1 MLTNQEYVLTD
12 TDLIVSK
19 TDLKGI
25 ITYVNDDLV
34 RIGGHTK
41 SELINAPHSI
51 LRHPDMPKDVFADLW
66 KTLQSGRSWTGVIK
80 NSIKHGGFYW
90 VRANIM
96 PVFDHGQI
104 IGYLSV
110 RTKATPEEILQAT
123 TLYQKIQRGKNRIKL
138 DGGEVILPGFTQFF
152 IRQFNHASI
161 KTKLNTLVI
170 TSLIFFASIGF
181 YSNYVLENIQTFSQ
195 ENMQNVEI
203 HAKGVNIS
211 RTVEVEYENQI
222 QEFKNALLRGQ
233 DPAMFVK
240 SVNAFDERGKNITD
254 NLLTLTNLMRDMPE
268 KEVLDLTDNA
278 LKNYH
283 DLMVKYHAALTLYQT
298 DNIHSIL
305 VVDNLVN
312 NVDTDFVQNIDELVN
327 FHQNQID
334 KHIREN
340 QILSSHVMTQFHN
353 HIIGFGVAAAL
364 LYLVWSILTLL
375 SILRPI
381 KRASQMLQQV
391 SEGNYIP
398 VNEFSKNE
406 LGSIMQ
412 GIKMIGIKF
421 GFEAAED
428 QRTAREMLRIKQ
440 ALDEVRMP
448 VTLANSRRELVYMNV
463 AAKMLWTEMSDE
475 LSKRI
480 PNFSIEGMFG
490 QRISTYLE
498 TPEDQNTFSE
508 QSKAPK
514 IMLINLGGKKL
525 RLTVISVYDE
535 QNNYVGRATQWKNI
549 TVESAMEN
557 QISKIV
563 EDAISGNFR
572 NRVRVDAKGG
582 FFKDIAEGL
591 NILLETCE
599 KSYDDIADV
608 FNALAQGNL
617 NKKITTQYTGDFE
630 HIKNNAN
637 NTVQKLTEI
646 VELIKNI
653 TDSLSSSSKEI
664 AASNQDLSNR
674 TTSQAGALEETAASM
689 HELNSTV
696 QANTENANYA
706 NTFVVNTSDIATKGV
721 KVITRVVDTM
731 QEIHESSRKVVDI
744 ISVIDSISFQ
754 TNILALNAAVEA
766 ARAGEQGRGFAV
778 VASEVRSLAQRAA
791 TAAGEIKLLIND
803 SVDKIEDGS
812 KLVLDAGHT
821 MEEIVTSIRTVTQM
835 IADISIASDEQST
848 GIGQANS
855 AILEMEEMTQQNAT
869 LVKQSAATAINLKD
883 QAIALANAVDYF
895 KIH

>member
-1 MLTNQEYVLTD
+1 
-12 TDLIVSK
+12 
-19 TDLKGI
+19 
-25 ITYVNDDLV
+25 
-34 RIGGHTK
+34 
-41 SELINAPHSI
+41 
-51 LRHPDMPKDVFADLW
+51 
-66 KTLQSGRSWTGVIK
+66 
-80 NSIKHGGFYW
+80 
-90 VRANIM
+90 
-96 PVFDHGQI
+96 
-104 IGYLSV
+104 
-110 RTKATPEEILQAT
+110 
-123 TLYQKIQRGKNRIKL
+123 
-138 DGGEVILPGFTQFF
+138 
-152 IRQFNHASI
+152 
-161 KTKLNTLVI
+161 
-170 TSLIFFASIGF
+170 
-181 YSNYVLENIQTFSQ
+181 
-195 ENMQNVEI
+195 
-203 HAKGVNIS
+203 
-211 RTVEVEYENQI
+211 
-222 QEFKNALLRGQ
+222 
-233 DPAMFVK
+233 
-240 SVNAFDERGKNITD
+240 
-254 NLLTLTNLMRDMPE
+254 MRDMPE
-268 KEVLDLTDNA
+268 KEILDLTDNA
-278 LKNYH
+278 LKNHH
-283 DLMVKYHAALTLYQT
+283 DLMVKYHAALNLYQT
-298 DNIHSIL
+298 DNIHSIF
-305 VVDNLVN
+305 VVDNLVK
-312 NVDTDFVQNIDELVN
+312 NVDTDFIQNIDEIVD

-340 QILSSHVMTQFHN
+340 QLLSTHVMTHFHN
-353 HIIGFGVAAAL
+353 YIISIGVVATM
-364 LYLVWSILTLL
+364 LYLIWSTFTLL

-381 KRASQMLQQV
+381 KRATEMLEQV

-428 QRTAREMLRIKQ
+428 QRSAREMLRIKQ

-448 VTLANSRRELVYMNV
+448 VTLANSHRELVYMNV

-498 TPEDQNTFSE
+498 TQEDQNTFSE
-508 QSKAPK
+508 QSKDPK
-514 IMLINLGGKKL
+514 IMYINLGGKKL

-599 KSYDDIADV
+599 KSYGDIADV

-630 HIKNNAN
+630 NIKNNAN

-664 AASNQDLSNR
+664 AASNHDLSNR
-674 TTSQAGALEETAASM
+674 TTSQAGALEQTAASM

-848 GIGQANS
+848 GIGQANN

-895 KIH
+895 KIN

>member
-1 MLTNQEYVLTD
+1 
-12 TDLIVSK
+12 
-19 TDLKGI
+19 
-25 ITYVNDDLV
+25 
-34 RIGGHTK
+34 
-41 SELINAPHSI
+41 
-51 LRHPDMPKDVFADLW
+51 
-66 KTLQSGRSWTGVIK
+66 
-80 NSIKHGGFYW
+80 
-90 VRANIM
+90 
-96 PVFDHGQI
+96 
-104 IGYLSV
+104 
-110 RTKATPEEILQAT
+110 
-123 TLYQKIQRGKNRIKL
+123 
-138 DGGEVILPGFTQFF
+138 
-152 IRQFNHASI
+152 
-161 KTKLNTLVI
+161 
-170 TSLIFFASIGF
+170 
-181 YSNYVLENIQTFSQ
+181 
-195 ENMQNVEI
+195 
-203 HAKGVNIS
+203 
-211 RTVEVEYENQI
+211 
-222 QEFKNALLRGQ
+222 
-233 DPAMFVK
+233 
-240 SVNAFDERGKNITD
+240 
-254 NLLTLTNLMRDMPE
+254 
-268 KEVLDLTDNA
+268 
-278 LKNYH
+278 
-283 DLMVKYHAALTLYQT
+283 
-298 DNIHSIL
+298 
-305 VVDNLVN
+305 
-312 NVDTDFVQNIDELVN
+312 
-327 FHQNQID
+327 
-334 KHIREN
+334 
-340 QILSSHVMTQFHN
+340 MTQFHN
-353 HIIGFGVAAAL
+353 YIISIGVVAAM
-364 LYLVWSILTLL
+364 LYLIWSTFTLL

-381 KRASQMLQQV
+381 KRATEMLEQV

-428 QRTAREMLRIKQ
+428 QRSAREMLRIKQ

-448 VTLANSRRELVYMNV
+448 VTLANSHRELVYMNV

-498 TPEDQNTFSE
+498 TQEDQNTFSE
-508 QSKAPK
+508 QSKDPK
-514 IMLINLGGKKL
+514 IMYINLGGKKL

-599 KSYDDIADV
+599 KSYGDIADV

-630 HIKNNAN
+630 NIKNNAN

-664 AASNQDLSNR
+664 AASNHDLSNR
-674 TTSQAGALEETAASM
+674 TTSQAGALEQTAASM

-848 GIGQANS
+848 GIGQANN

-895 KIH
+895 KIN

>member
-1 MLTNQEYVLTD
+1 
-12 TDLIVSK
+12 
-19 TDLKGI
+19 
-25 ITYVNDDLV
+25 
-34 RIGGHTK
+34 
-41 SELINAPHSI
+41 
-51 LRHPDMPKDVFADLW
+51 
-66 KTLQSGRSWTGVIK
+66 
-80 NSIKHGGFYW
+80 
-90 VRANIM
+90 
-96 PVFDHGQI
+96 
-104 IGYLSV
+104 
-110 RTKATPEEILQAT
+110 
-123 TLYQKIQRGKNRIKL
+123 
-138 DGGEVILPGFTQFF
+138 
-152 IRQFNHASI
+152 
-161 KTKLNTLVI
+161 
-170 TSLIFFASIGF
+170 
-181 YSNYVLENIQTFSQ
+181 
-195 ENMQNVEI
+195 
-203 HAKGVNIS
+203 
-211 RTVEVEYENQI
+211 
-222 QEFKNALLRGQ
+222 
-233 DPAMFVK
+233 
-240 SVNAFDERGKNITD
+240 
-254 NLLTLTNLMRDMPE
+254 MPE
-268 KEVLDLTDNA
+268 KEILDLTDNA
-278 LKNYH
+278 LKNHH
-283 DLMVKYHAALTLYQT
+283 DLMVKYHAALNLYQT
-298 DNIHSIL
+298 DNIHSIF
-305 VVDNLVN
+305 VVDNLVK
-312 NVDTDFVQNIDELVN
+312 NVDTDFIQNIDEIVD

-340 QILSSHVMTQFHN
+340 QLLSTHVMTQFHN
-353 HIIGFGVAAAL
+353 YIISIGVVAAM
-364 LYLVWSILTLL
+364 LYLIWSTFTLL

-381 KRASQMLQQV
+381 KRATEMLEQV

-428 QRTAREMLRIKQ
+428 QRSAREMLRIKQ

-498 TPEDQNTFSE
+498 TQEDQNTFSE
-508 QSKAPK
+508 QSKDPK
-514 IMLINLGGKKL
+514 IMYINLGGKKL

-599 KSYDDIADV
+599 KSYGDIADV

-630 HIKNNAN
+630 NIKNNAN

-664 AASNQDLSNR
+664 AASNHDLSNR

-848 GIGQANS
+848 GIGQANN

-895 KIH
+895 KIN

>member
-1 MLTNQEYVLTD
+1 ME
-12 TDLIVSK
+12 
-19 TDLKGI
+19 
-25 ITYVNDDLV
+25 
-34 RIGGHTK
+34 
-41 SELINAPHSI
+41 
-51 LRHPDMPKDVFADLW
+51 
-66 KTLQSGRSWTGVIK
+66 
-80 NSIKHGGFYW
+80 
-90 VRANIM
+90 
-96 PVFDHGQI
+96 
-104 IGYLSV
+104 
-110 RTKATPEEILQAT
+110 
-123 TLYQKIQRGKNRIKL
+123 
-138 DGGEVILPGFTQFF
+138 
-152 IRQFNHASI
+152 
-161 KTKLNTLVI
+161 
-170 TSLIFFASIGF
+170 
-181 YSNYVLENIQTFSQ
+181 
-195 ENMQNVEI
+195 NVEI

-211 RTVEVEYENQI
+211 RTIEVEYEDQI

-240 SVNAFDERGKNITD
+240 SVNAFDERGKKITD
-254 NLLTLTNLMRDMPE
+254 NLIALTNLMRDMPE
-268 KEVLDLTDNA
+268 KEILDLTDNA
-278 LKNYH
+278 LKNHH
-283 DLMVKYHAALTLYQT
+283 DLMVKYHAALNLYQT
-298 DNIHSIL
+298 DNIHSIF
-305 VVDNLVN
+305 VVDNLVK
-312 NVDTDFVQNIDELVN
+312 NVDTDFIQNIDEIVD

-340 QILSSHVMTQFHN
+340 QLLSTHVMTQFHN
-353 HIIGFGVAAAL
+353 YIISIGVVAAM
-364 LYLVWSILTLL
+364 LYLIWSTFTLL

-381 KRASQMLQQV
+381 KRATEMLKQV

-412 GIKMIGIKF
+412 GIKMMGIKF

-428 QRTAREMLRIKQ
+428 QRSAREMLRIKQ

-498 TPEDQNTFSE
+498 TQEDQNTFSE
-508 QSKAPK
+508 QSKNPK
-514 IMLINLGGKKL
+514 IMYINLGGKKL

-599 KSYDDIADV
+599 KSYGDIADV

-630 HIKNNAN
+630 NIKNNAN

-664 AASNQDLSNR
+664 AASNHDLSNR

-848 GIGQANS
+848 GIGQANN

-895 KIH
+895 KIN

>member
-25 ITYVNDDLV
+25 ITYANDDLV

-96 PVFDHGQI
+96 PVFENSQI

-110 RTKATPEEILQAT
+110 RTKASAEEISQASA
-123 TLYQKIQRGKNRIKL
+123 LYQKMQSGKSRIKL
-138 DGGEVILPGFTQFF
+138 DGGEVIHPCFTQFF
-152 IRQFNHASI
+152 VRQFNHASI
-161 KTKLNTLVI
+161 KTKLHTLVI
-170 TSLIFFASIGF
+170 TSLIFFVSIAV
-181 YSNYVLENIQTFSQ
+181 YSNVVLKNLQTFSQ
-195 ENMQNVEI
+195 ENMENVEI

-211 RTVEVEYENQI
+211 RTIEVEYEDQI
-222 QEFKNALLRGQ
+222 HEFKNALLRGQ

-240 SVNAFDERGKNITD
+240 SVNAFDERGKKITD
-254 NLLTLTNLMRDMPE
+254 NLIALTNLMRDMPE
-268 KEVLDLTDNA
+268 KEILDLTDNA
-278 LKNYH
+278 LKNHH
-283 DLMVKYHAALTLYQT
+283 DLMVKYHAALNLYQT
-298 DNIHSIL
+298 DNIHSIF
-305 VVDNLVN
+305 VVDNLVK
-312 NVDTDFVQNIDELVN
+312 NVDTDFIQNIDEIVD

-340 QILSSHVMTQFHN
+340 QLLSTHVMTQFHN
-353 HIIGFGVAAAL
+353 YIISIGVVAAM
-364 LYLVWSILTLL
+364 LYLIWSTFTLL

-381 KRASQMLQQV
+381 KRATEMLEQV

-412 GIKMIGIKF
+412 GIKMMGIKF

-428 QRTAREMLRIKQ
+428 QRSAREMLRIKQ

-498 TPEDQNTFSE
+498 TQEDQNTFSE
-508 QSKAPK
+508 QSKDPK
-514 IMLINLGGKKL
+514 IMYINLGGKKL

-630 HIKNNAN
+630 NIKNNAN

-664 AASNQDLSNR
+664 AASNHDLSNR

-835 IADISIASDEQST
+835 ISDISIASDEQST
-848 GIGQANS
+848 GIGQANN

-895 KIH
+895 KIN

>member
-1 MLTNQEYVLTD
+1 
-12 TDLIVSK
+12 
-19 TDLKGI
+19 
-25 ITYVNDDLV
+25 
-34 RIGGHTK
+34 
-41 SELINAPHSI
+41 
-51 LRHPDMPKDVFADLW
+51 
-66 KTLQSGRSWTGVIK
+66 
-80 NSIKHGGFYW
+80 
-90 VRANIM
+90 
-96 PVFDHGQI
+96 
-104 IGYLSV
+104 
-110 RTKATPEEILQAT
+110 
-123 TLYQKIQRGKNRIKL
+123 
-138 DGGEVILPGFTQFF
+138 
-152 IRQFNHASI
+152 
-161 KTKLNTLVI
+161 
-170 TSLIFFASIGF
+170 
-181 YSNYVLENIQTFSQ
+181 
-195 ENMQNVEI
+195 
-203 HAKGVNIS
+203 
-211 RTVEVEYENQI
+211 
-222 QEFKNALLRGQ
+222 
-233 DPAMFVK
+233 
-240 SVNAFDERGKNITD
+240 
-254 NLLTLTNLMRDMPE
+254 
-268 KEVLDLTDNA
+268 
-278 LKNYH
+278 
-283 DLMVKYHAALTLYQT
+283 
-298 DNIHSIL
+298 
-305 VVDNLVN
+305 
-312 NVDTDFVQNIDELVN
+312 
-327 FHQNQID
+327 
-334 KHIREN
+334 
-340 QILSSHVMTQFHN
+340 MTQFHN
-353 HIIGFGVAAAL
+353 YIISIGVVAAM
-364 LYLVWSILTLL
+364 LYLIWSTFTLL

-381 KRASQMLQQV
+381 KRATEMLEQV

-428 QRTAREMLRIKQ
+428 QRSAREMLRIKQ

-498 TPEDQNTFSE
+498 TQEDQNTFSE
-508 QSKAPK
+508 QSKDPK
-514 IMLINLGGKKL
+514 IMYINLGGKKL

-599 KSYDDIADV
+599 KSYGDIADV

-630 HIKNNAN
+630 NIKNNAN

-664 AASNQDLSNR
+664 AASNHDLSNR

-848 GIGQANS
+848 GIGQANN

-895 KIH
+895 KIN

>member
-1 MLTNQEYVLTD
+1 
-12 TDLIVSK
+12 
-19 TDLKGI
+19 
-25 ITYVNDDLV
+25 
-34 RIGGHTK
+34 
-41 SELINAPHSI
+41 
-51 LRHPDMPKDVFADLW
+51 
-66 KTLQSGRSWTGVIK
+66 
-80 NSIKHGGFYW
+80 
-90 VRANIM
+90 
-96 PVFDHGQI
+96 
-104 IGYLSV
+104 
-110 RTKATPEEILQAT
+110 
-123 TLYQKIQRGKNRIKL
+123 
-138 DGGEVILPGFTQFF
+138 
-152 IRQFNHASI
+152 
-161 KTKLNTLVI
+161 
-170 TSLIFFASIGF
+170 
-181 YSNYVLENIQTFSQ
+181 
-195 ENMQNVEI
+195 
-203 HAKGVNIS
+203 
-211 RTVEVEYENQI
+211 
-222 QEFKNALLRGQ
+222 
-233 DPAMFVK
+233 VK
-240 SVNAFDERGKNITD
+240 
-254 NLLTLTNLMRDMPE
+254 
-268 KEVLDLTDNA
+268 
-278 LKNYH
+278 
-283 DLMVKYHAALTLYQT
+283 
-298 DNIHSIL
+298 
-305 VVDNLVN
+305 
-312 NVDTDFVQNIDELVN
+312 NVDTDFIQNIDEIVD

-340 QILSSHVMTQFHN
+340 QLLSTHVMTHFHN
-353 HIIGFGVAAAL
+353 YIISIGVVATM
-364 LYLVWSILTLL
+364 LYLIWSTFTLL

-381 KRASQMLQQV
+381 KRATEMLEQV

-428 QRTAREMLRIKQ
+428 QRSAREMLRIKQ

-448 VTLANSRRELVYMNV
+448 VTLANSHRELVYMNV

-498 TPEDQNTFSE
+498 TQEDQNTFSE
-508 QSKAPK
+508 QSKDPK
-514 IMLINLGGKKL
+514 IMYINLGGKKL

-599 KSYDDIADV
+599 KSYGDIADV

-630 HIKNNAN
+630 NIKNNAN

-664 AASNQDLSNR
+664 AASNHDLSNR
-674 TTSQAGALEETAASM
+674 TTSQAGALEQTAASM

-848 GIGQANS
+848 GIGQANN

-895 KIH
+895 KIN

>member
-1 MLTNQEYVLTD
+1 
-12 TDLIVSK
+12 
-19 TDLKGI
+19 
-25 ITYVNDDLV
+25 
-34 RIGGHTK
+34 
-41 SELINAPHSI
+41 
-51 LRHPDMPKDVFADLW
+51 
-66 KTLQSGRSWTGVIK
+66 
-80 NSIKHGGFYW
+80 
-90 VRANIM
+90 
-96 PVFDHGQI
+96 
-104 IGYLSV
+104 
-110 RTKATPEEILQAT
+110 
-123 TLYQKIQRGKNRIKL
+123 
-138 DGGEVILPGFTQFF
+138 
-152 IRQFNHASI
+152 
-161 KTKLNTLVI
+161 
-170 TSLIFFASIGF
+170 
-181 YSNYVLENIQTFSQ
+181 
-195 ENMQNVEI
+195 
-203 HAKGVNIS
+203 
-211 RTVEVEYENQI
+211 
-222 QEFKNALLRGQ
+222 
-233 DPAMFVK
+233 
-240 SVNAFDERGKNITD
+240 
-254 NLLTLTNLMRDMPE
+254 MRDMPE
-268 KEVLDLTDNA
+268 KEILDLTDNA
-278 LKNYH
+278 LKNHH
-283 DLMVKYHAALTLYQT
+283 DLMVKYHAALNLYQT
-298 DNIHSIL
+298 DNIHSIF
-305 VVDNLVN
+305 VVDNLVK
-312 NVDTDFVQNIDELVN
+312 NVDTDFIQNIDEIVD

-340 QILSSHVMTQFHN
+340 QLLSTHVMTQFHN
-353 HIIGFGVAAAL
+353 YIISIGVVAAM
-364 LYLVWSILTLL
+364 LYLIWSTFTLL

-381 KRASQMLQQV
+381 KRATEMLEQV

-428 QRTAREMLRIKQ
+428 QRSAREMLRIKQ

-448 VTLANSRRELVYMNV
+448 VTLANSHRELVYMNV

-498 TPEDQNTFSE
+498 TQEDQNTFSE
-508 QSKAPK
+508 QSKDPK
-514 IMLINLGGKKL
+514 IMYINLGGKKL

-599 KSYDDIADV
+599 KSYGDIADV

-630 HIKNNAN
+630 NIKNNAN

-664 AASNQDLSNR
+664 AASNHDLSNR
-674 TTSQAGALEETAASM
+674 TTSQAGALEQTAASM

-848 GIGQANS
+848 GIGQANN

-895 KIH
+895 KIN

>member
-1 MLTNQEYVLTD
+1 M
-12 TDLIVSK
+12 
-19 TDLKGI
+19 
-25 ITYVNDDLV
+25 
-34 RIGGHTK
+34 
-41 SELINAPHSI
+41 A
-51 LRHPDMPKDVFADLW
+51 
-66 KTLQSGRSWTGVIK
+66 
-80 NSIKHGGFYW
+80 
-90 VRANIM
+90 
-96 PVFDHGQI
+96 
-104 IGYLSV
+104 
-110 RTKATPEEILQAT
+110 
-123 TLYQKIQRGKNRIKL
+123 
-138 DGGEVILPGFTQFF
+138 
-152 IRQFNHASI
+152 
-161 KTKLNTLVI
+161 
-170 TSLIFFASIGF
+170 
-181 YSNYVLENIQTFSQ
+181 
-195 ENMQNVEI
+195 
-203 HAKGVNIS
+203 
-211 RTVEVEYENQI
+211 
-222 QEFKNALLRGQ
+222 
-233 DPAMFVK
+233 
-240 SVNAFDERGKNITD
+240 
-254 NLLTLTNLMRDMPE
+254 
-268 KEVLDLTDNA
+268 
-278 LKNYH
+278 
-283 DLMVKYHAALTLYQT
+283 
-298 DNIHSIL
+298 
-305 VVDNLVN
+305 
-312 NVDTDFVQNIDELVN
+312 
-327 FHQNQID
+327 
-334 KHIREN
+334 
-340 QILSSHVMTQFHN
+340 QFHN
-353 HIIGFGVAAAL
+353 YIISIGVVAAM
-364 LYLVWSILTLL
+364 LYLIWSTFTLL

-381 KRASQMLQQV
+381 KRATEMLEQV

-428 QRTAREMLRIKQ
+428 QRSAREMLRIKQ

-448 VTLANSRRELVYMNV
+448 VTLANSHRELVYMNV

-498 TPEDQNTFSE
+498 TQEDQNTFSE
-508 QSKAPK
+508 QSKDPK
-514 IMLINLGGKKL
+514 IMYINLGGKKL

-599 KSYDDIADV
+599 KSYGDIADV

-630 HIKNNAN
+630 NIKNNAN

-664 AASNQDLSNR
+664 AASNHDLSNR
-674 TTSQAGALEETAASM
+674 TTSQAGALEQTAASM

-848 GIGQANS
+848 GIGQANN

-895 KIH
+895 KIN

>member
-25 ITYVNDDLV
+25 ITYANDDLI
-34 RIGGHTK
+34 RIGGYPK
-41 SELINAPHSI
+41 NELINSPHSI
-51 LRHPDMPKDVFADLW
+51 LRHPDMPQAVFADLW
-66 KTLQSGRSWTGVIK
+66 KTLESGRAWTGVVKNNIK
-80 NSIKHGGFYW
+80 NGGFYW
-90 VRANIM
+90 VRTNIM
-96 PVFDHGQI
+96 PIFEGGKI

-110 RTKATPEEILQAT
+110 RSKASTSEIAQANA
-123 TLYQKIQRGKNRIKL
+123 LYQEIKSGKSRIKL
-138 DGGEVILPGFTQFF
+138 DGGEVIVPSFSQFF
-152 IRQFNHASI
+152 VRLFNHASI
-161 KTKLNTLVI
+161 KTKLNTLVV
-170 TSLIFFASIGF
+170 TSLILFASIAG
-181 YSNYVLENIQTFSQ
+181 YSNYVLTNLQSFSQ

-203 HAKGVNIS
+203 HAKGVNLS
-211 RTVEVEYENQI
+211 RIIEVEYEDQI

-240 SVNAFDERGKNITD
+240 SVNEFDARSKKITD
-254 NLLTLTNLMRDMPE
+254 NLIALTNLTRDIPE
-268 KEVLDLTDNA
+268 KDVLDLTDVA
-278 LKNYH
+278 LKNHH
-283 DLMVKYHAALTLYQT
+283 DLMIKYHAALNLYQT

-305 VVDNLVN
+305 VVDNLVK
-312 NVDTDFVQNIDELVN
+312 NVDEEFVHNIDELVN
-327 FHQNQID
+327 FHQNKID
-334 KHIREN
+334 THIREN
-340 QILSSHVMTQFHN
+340 QLHSTQVITQFHHN
-353 HIIGFGVAAAL
+353 IIVFGVMAVL
-364 LYLVWSILTLL
+364 LYLVWSTLTLL

-381 KRASQMLQQV
+381 KRATQMLAQV

-428 QRTAREMLRIKQ
+428 QRTARAMLRIKQ

-448 VTLANSRRELVYMNV
+448 VTLANSQRELVYMNV

-498 TPEDQNTFSE
+498 TQEDQITFSE
-508 QSKAPK
+508 QTKAPK
-514 IMLINLGGKKL
+514 IMYINLGGKKL

-549 TVESAMEN
+549 TVESAMED

-572 NRVRVDAKGG
+572 NRVSVDAKGG
-582 FFKDIAEGL
+582 FFKDLAEGL
-591 NILLETCE
+591 NVLLETCE
-599 KSYDDIADV
+599 KSYGDIADV
-608 FNALAQGNL
+608 FTALAQGDL

-664 AASNQDLSNR
+664 ADSNHDLSNR
-674 TTSQAGALEETAASM
+674 TTSQAGALEQTAASM

-706 NTFVVNTSDIATKGV
+706 NKFVVNTSDIATKGV
-721 KVITRVVDTM
+721 KVITQVVDTM
-731 QEIHESSRKVVDI
+731 QEIHDSSRKVVDI

-821 MEEIVTSIRTVTQM
+821 MEEIVNSIRTVTQM
-835 IADISIASDEQST
+835 IGDISIASDEQST

-855 AILEMEEMTQQNAT
+855 AILEMEEMTQQNAA

-895 KIH
+895 KIG

>member
-1 MLTNQEYVLTD
+1 
-12 TDLIVSK
+12 LI
-19 TDLKGI
+19 L
-25 ITYVNDDLV
+25 
-34 RIGGHTK
+34 
-41 SELINAPHSI
+41 
-51 LRHPDMPKDVFADLW
+51 
-66 KTLQSGRSWTGVIK
+66 
-80 NSIKHGGFYW
+80 
-90 VRANIM
+90 
-96 PVFDHGQI
+96 
-104 IGYLSV
+104 
-110 RTKATPEEILQAT
+110 
-123 TLYQKIQRGKNRIKL
+123 
-138 DGGEVILPGFTQFF
+138 
-152 IRQFNHASI
+152 
-161 KTKLNTLVI
+161 
-170 TSLIFFASIGF
+170 FASIAV
-181 YSNYVLENIQTFSQ
+181 YSNFVLKNLQAFSQ
-195 ENMQNVEI
+195 ENMENVEI

-211 RTVEVEYENQI
+211 RTIEVEYEDQI

-240 SVNAFDERGKNITD
+240 SVNAFDERGKKITD
-254 NLLTLTNLMRDMPE
+254 NLIALTNLMRDMPE
-268 KEVLDLTDNA
+268 KEILDLTDNA
-278 LKNYH
+278 LKNHH
-283 DLMVKYHAALTLYQT
+283 DLMVKYHAALNLYQT
-298 DNIHSIL
+298 DNIHSIF
-305 VVDNLVN
+305 VVDNLVK
-312 NVDTDFVQNIDELVN
+312 NVDTDFIQNIDEIVD

-340 QILSSHVMTQFHN
+340 QLLSTHVMAQFHN
-353 HIIGFGVAAAL
+353 YIISIGVVAAM
-364 LYLVWSILTLL
+364 LYLIWSTFTLL

-381 KRASQMLQQV
+381 KRATEMLEQV

-428 QRTAREMLRIKQ
+428 QRSAREMLRIKQ

-448 VTLANSRRELVYMNV
+448 VTLANSHRELVYMNV

-498 TPEDQNTFSE
+498 TQEDQNTFSE
-508 QSKAPK
+508 QSKDPK
-514 IMLINLGGKKL
+514 IMYINLGGKKL

-599 KSYDDIADV
+599 KSYGDIADV

-630 HIKNNAN
+630 NIKNNAN

-664 AASNQDLSNR
+664 AASNHDLSNR
-674 TTSQAGALEETAASM
+674 TTSQAGALEQTAASM

-848 GIGQANS
+848 GIGQANN

-895 KIH
+895 KIN

>member
-25 ITYVNDDLV
+25 ITYANDDLV
-34 RIGGHTK
+34 RIDGHTK

-96 PVFDHGQI
+96 PVFENSQI

-110 RTKATPEEILQAT
+110 RTKASTEEISQAT
-123 TLYQKIQRGKNRIKL
+123 ALYQKIQSGKSRIKL
-138 DGGEVILPGFTQFF
+138 DGGEVIHPGFTQFF
-152 IRQFNHASI
+152 VRQFNHASI
-161 KTKLNTLVI
+161 KTKLHTLVF
-170 TSLIFFASIGF
+170 TSLILFATIAI
-181 YSNYVLENIQTFSQ
+181 YSNVVLKNLQTFSQ
-195 ENMQNVEI
+195 DNMENVEI

-211 RTVEVEYENQI
+211 RTIEVEYEDQI

-240 SVNAFDERGKNITD
+240 SINAFDERGKKITD
-254 NLLTLTNLMRDMPE
+254 NLIALTNLMRDMPE
-268 KEVLDLTDNA
+268 KEILDLTDNA
-278 LKNYH
+278 LKNHH
-283 DLMVKYHAALTLYQT
+283 DLMVKYHAALNLYQT
-298 DNIHSIL
+298 DNIHSIF
-305 VVDNLVN
+305 VVDNLVK
-312 NVDTDFVQNIDELVN
+312 NVDTNFIQNIDEIVD

-340 QILSSHVMTQFHN
+340 QLLSTHLMTQFHN
-353 HIIGFGVAAAL
+353 YIISIGVVAAM
-364 LYLVWSILTLL
+364 LYLIWSTFTLL

-381 KRASQMLQQV
+381 KRATEMLKQV

-412 GIKMIGIKF
+412 GIKMMGIKF

-428 QRTAREMLRIKQ
+428 QRSAREMLRIKQ

-448 VTLANSRRELVYMNV
+448 VTLANSHHELVYMNV

-498 TPEDQNTFSE
+498 TQEDQNTFSE
-508 QSKAPK
+508 QSKNPK
-514 IMLINLGGKKL
+514 IMYINLGGKKL

-599 KSYDDIADV
+599 KSYGDIADV

-630 HIKNNAN
+630 NIKNNAN

-664 AASNQDLSNR
+664 AASNHDLSNR

-848 GIGQANS
+848 GIGQANN

-895 KIH
+895 KIN

>member
-34 RIGGHTK
+34 RIGGYTR
-41 SELINAPHSI
+41 SELIHSPHNI
-51 LRHPDMPKDVFADLW
+51 LRHPDMPKAVFADLW
-66 KTLQSGRSWTGVIK
+66 KTLESGRSWTGIVKNNIK
-80 NSIKHGGFYW
+80 NGGFYW
-90 VRANIM
+90 VRANVM
-96 PVFDHGQI
+96 PIFEKGQI
-104 IGYLSV
+104 MGYLSV
-110 RTKATPEEILQAT
+110 RSKASASEIAHT
-123 TLYQKIQRGKNRIKL
+123 SRLYQQLQSGKSRIKL
-138 DGGEVILPGFTQFF
+138 DAGEIIIPSVSQFF
-152 IRQFNHASI
+152 VRQFNHTSI
-161 KTKLNTLVI
+161 KTKLNALV
-170 TSLIFFASIGF
+170 FASFFFFTSIAA
-181 YSNYVLENIQTFSQ
+181 YSNYALTSLQLLSQ
-195 ENMQNVEI
+195 ENMQQVDI
-203 HAKGVNIS
+203 HAQGVNLS
-211 RTVEVEYENQI
+211 RTIEVEYQD
-222 QEFKNALLRGQ
+222 QVHAFKNALLRGQ
-233 DPAMFVK
+233 DPAVFIK
-240 SVNAFDERGKNITD
+240 SVAIFDESGKKITES
-254 NLLTLTNLMRDMPE
+254 LMTLTNLMRNIPQ
-268 KEVLDLTDNA
+268 KEYIDLTDTA
-278 LKNYH
+278 LKNHH
-283 DLMVKYHAALTLYQT
+283 DLMVKYHAALALYQT

-305 VVDNLVN
+305 IVDNMVN
-312 NVDTDFVQNIDELVN
+312 NVDQAFVDNIHQLVN
-327 FHQNQID
+327 FHQNEID
-334 KHIREN
+334 THIREN
-340 QILSSHVMTQFHN
+340 KLLSTHVMTQFHDN
-353 HIIGFGVAAAL
+353 VIGFGVAALL
-364 LYLVWSILTLL
+364 LYLTWSTLTLL

-381 KRASQMLQQV
+381 KRATQMLAQV

-406 LGSIMQ
+406 LGNIMQ

-448 VTLANSRRELVYMNV
+448 VTLANSHRELVYMNV

-498 TPEDQNTFSE
+498 TQEDQITFSE
-508 QSKAPK
+508 QTKAPK
-514 IMLINLGGKKL
+514 IMYINLGGKQL

-572 NRVRVDAKGG
+572 NRIRVDAKGG
-582 FFKDIAEGL
+582 FFKELAEGL
-591 NILLETCE
+591 NVLLETCE
-599 KSYDDIADV
+599 KSYGDIADV
-608 FNALAQGNL
+608 FNALAQGDL

-664 AASNQDLSNR
+664 ADSNHDLSNR
-674 TTSQAGALEETAASM
+674 TTSQAGALEQTAASM

-803 SVDKIEDGS
+803 SVEKIEDGS
-812 KLVLDAGHT
+812 QLVLDAGHT

-835 IADISIASDEQST
+835 IGDISIASDEQST

-855 AILEMEEMTQQNAT
+855 AILEMEEMTQQNAA
-869 LVKQSAATAINLKD
+869 LVKQSAATAVHLKD

-895 KIH
+895 KIG

>member
-1 MLTNQEYVLTD
+1 
-12 TDLIVSK
+12 
-19 TDLKGI
+19 
-25 ITYVNDDLV
+25 
-34 RIGGHTK
+34 
-41 SELINAPHSI
+41 
-51 LRHPDMPKDVFADLW
+51 
-66 KTLQSGRSWTGVIK
+66 
-80 NSIKHGGFYW
+80 
-90 VRANIM
+90 
-96 PVFDHGQI
+96 
-104 IGYLSV
+104 
-110 RTKATPEEILQAT
+110 
-123 TLYQKIQRGKNRIKL
+123 
-138 DGGEVILPGFTQFF
+138 
-152 IRQFNHASI
+152 
-161 KTKLNTLVI
+161 
-170 TSLIFFASIGF
+170 
-181 YSNYVLENIQTFSQ
+181 
-195 ENMQNVEI
+195 
-203 HAKGVNIS
+203 
-211 RTVEVEYENQI
+211 
-222 QEFKNALLRGQ
+222 
-233 DPAMFVK
+233 
-240 SVNAFDERGKNITD
+240 
-254 NLLTLTNLMRDMPE
+254 
-268 KEVLDLTDNA
+268 
-278 LKNYH
+278 
-283 DLMVKYHAALTLYQT
+283 MVKYHAALNLYQT
-298 DNIHSIL
+298 DNIHSIF
-305 VVDNLVN
+305 VVDNLVK
-312 NVDTDFVQNIDELVN
+312 NVDTDFIQNIDEIVD

-340 QILSSHVMTQFHN
+340 QLLSTHVMTQFHN
-353 HIIGFGVAAAL
+353 YIISIGVVAAM
-364 LYLVWSILTLL
+364 LYLIWSTFTLL

-381 KRASQMLQQV
+381 KRATEMLEQV

-428 QRTAREMLRIKQ
+428 QRSAREMLRIKQ

-498 TPEDQNTFSE
+498 TQEDQNTFSE
-508 QSKAPK
+508 QSKDPK
-514 IMLINLGGKKL
+514 IMYINLGGKKL

-599 KSYDDIADV
+599 KSYGDIADV

-630 HIKNNAN
+630 NIKNNAN

-664 AASNQDLSNR
+664 AASNHDLSNR

-848 GIGQANS
+848 GIGQANN

-895 KIH
+895 KIN

>member
-25 ITYVNDDLV
+25 ITYANDDLV

-66 KTLQSGRSWTGVIK
+66 KTLQLGRSWTGVIK
-80 NSIKHGGFYW
+80 NSIKNGGFYW

-96 PVFDHGQI
+96 PVFENSQI

-110 RTKATPEEILQAT
+110 RTKASTEEISQAT
-123 TLYQKIQRGKNRIKL
+123 ALYQKIQSGKSRNKL
-138 DGGEVILPGFTQFF
+138 DGGEVIHPGFTQFF
-152 IRQFNHASI
+152 VRQFNHASI
-161 KTKLNTLVI
+161 KTKLHTLVI
-170 TSLIFFASIGF
+170 TSLILFATIAI
-181 YSNYVLENIQTFSQ
+181 YSNVVLKNLQTFSQ
-195 ENMQNVEI
+195 ENMENVEI

-211 RTVEVEYENQI
+211 RTIEVEYEDQI

-240 SVNAFDERGKNITD
+240 SVNAFDERGKKITD
-254 NLLTLTNLMRDMPE
+254 NLIALTNLMRDMPE
-268 KEVLDLTDNA
+268 KEILDLTDNA
-278 LKNYH
+278 LKNHH
-283 DLMVKYHAALTLYQT
+283 DLMVKYHAALNLYQT
-298 DNIHSIL
+298 DNIHSIF
-305 VVDNLVN
+305 VVDNLVK
-312 NVDTDFVQNIDELVN
+312 NVDTDFIQNIDEIVD

-340 QILSSHVMTQFHN
+340 QLLSTHVMTQFHN
-353 HIIGFGVAAAL
+353 YIISIGVVAAM
-364 LYLVWSILTLL
+364 LYLIWSTFTLL

-381 KRASQMLQQV
+381 KRATEMLEQV

-428 QRTAREMLRIKQ
+428 QRSAREMLRIKQ

-498 TPEDQNTFSE
+498 TQEDQNTFSE
-508 QSKAPK
+508 QSKDPK
-514 IMLINLGGKKL
+514 IMYINLGGKKL

-599 KSYDDIADV
+599 KSYGDIADV

-630 HIKNNAN
+630 NIKNNAN

-664 AASNQDLSNR
+664 AASNHDLSNR

-848 GIGQANS
+848 GIGQANN

-895 KIH
+895 KIN

>member
-1 MLTNQEYVLTD
+1 
-12 TDLIVSK
+12 
-19 TDLKGI
+19 
-25 ITYVNDDLV
+25 
-34 RIGGHTK
+34 
-41 SELINAPHSI
+41 
-51 LRHPDMPKDVFADLW
+51 
-66 KTLQSGRSWTGVIK
+66 
-80 NSIKHGGFYW
+80 
-90 VRANIM
+90 
-96 PVFDHGQI
+96 
-104 IGYLSV
+104 
-110 RTKATPEEILQAT
+110 
-123 TLYQKIQRGKNRIKL
+123 
-138 DGGEVILPGFTQFF
+138 
-152 IRQFNHASI
+152 
-161 KTKLNTLVI
+161 
-170 TSLIFFASIGF
+170 
-181 YSNYVLENIQTFSQ
+181 
-195 ENMQNVEI
+195 
-203 HAKGVNIS
+203 
-211 RTVEVEYENQI
+211 
-222 QEFKNALLRGQ
+222 
-233 DPAMFVK
+233 
-240 SVNAFDERGKNITD
+240 
-254 NLLTLTNLMRDMPE
+254 
-268 KEVLDLTDNA
+268 
-278 LKNYH
+278 
-283 DLMVKYHAALTLYQT
+283 MVKYHAALNLYQT
-298 DNIHSIL
+298 DNIHSIF
-305 VVDNLVN
+305 VVDNLVK
-312 NVDTDFVQNIDELVN
+312 NVDTDFIQNIDEIVD

-340 QILSSHVMTQFHN
+340 QLLSTHVMTQFHN
-353 HIIGFGVAAAL
+353 YIISIGVVAAM
-364 LYLVWSILTLL
+364 LYLVWSTFTLL

-381 KRASQMLQQV
+381 KRATEMLEQV

-428 QRTAREMLRIKQ
+428 QRSAREMLRIKQ

-498 TPEDQNTFSE
+498 TQEDQNTFSE
-508 QSKAPK
+508 QSKDPK
-514 IMLINLGGKKL
+514 IMYINLGGKKL

-599 KSYDDIADV
+599 KSYGDIADV

-630 HIKNNAN
+630 NIKNNAN

-664 AASNQDLSNR
+664 AASNHDLSNR

-848 GIGQANS
+848 GIGQANN

-895 KIH
+895 KIN

>member
-1 MLTNQEYVLTD
+1 
-12 TDLIVSK
+12 LI
-19 TDLKGI
+19 L
-25 ITYVNDDLV
+25 
-34 RIGGHTK
+34 
-41 SELINAPHSI
+41 
-51 LRHPDMPKDVFADLW
+51 
-66 KTLQSGRSWTGVIK
+66 
-80 NSIKHGGFYW
+80 
-90 VRANIM
+90 
-96 PVFDHGQI
+96 
-104 IGYLSV
+104 
-110 RTKATPEEILQAT
+110 
-123 TLYQKIQRGKNRIKL
+123 
-138 DGGEVILPGFTQFF
+138 
-152 IRQFNHASI
+152 
-161 KTKLNTLVI
+161 
-170 TSLIFFASIGF
+170 FASIAV
-181 YSNYVLENIQTFSQ
+181 YSNFVLKNLQAFSQ
-195 ENMQNVEI
+195 ENMENVEI
-203 HAKGVNIS
+203 HAQGVNIS
-211 RTVEVEYENQI
+211 RTIEVEYEDQI
-222 QEFKNALLRGQ
+222 HEFKNALLRGQ
-233 DPAMFVK
+233 DPAMFIK
-240 SVNAFDERGKNITD
+240 SVNAFDERGKKITD
-254 NLLTLTNLMRDMPE
+254 NLIALTNLMRDMPE
-268 KEVLDLTDNA
+268 KEILDLTDNA
-278 LKNYH
+278 LKNHH
-283 DLMVKYHAALTLYQT
+283 DLMVKYHAALNLYQT
-298 DNIHSIL
+298 DNIHSIF
-305 VVDNLVN
+305 VVDNLVK
-312 NVDTDFVQNIDELVN
+312 NVDTDFIQNIDEIVD

-340 QILSSHVMTQFHN
+340 QLLSTHVMTHFHN
-353 HIIGFGVAAAL
+353 YIISIGVVATM
-364 LYLVWSILTLL
+364 LYLIWSTFTLL

-381 KRASQMLQQV
+381 KRATEMLEQV

-428 QRTAREMLRIKQ
+428 QRSAREMLRIKQ

-448 VTLANSRRELVYMNV
+448 VTLANSHRELVYMNV

-498 TPEDQNTFSE
+498 TQEDQNTFSE
-508 QSKAPK
+508 QSKDPK
-514 IMLINLGGKKL
+514 IMYINLGGKKL

-599 KSYDDIADV
+599 KSYGDIADV

-630 HIKNNAN
+630 NIKNNAN

-664 AASNQDLSNR
+664 AASNHDLSNR
-674 TTSQAGALEETAASM
+674 TTSQAGALEQTAASM

-848 GIGQANS
+848 GIGQANN

-895 KIH
+895 KIN

>member
-1 MLTNQEYVLTD
+1 
-12 TDLIVSK
+12 
-19 TDLKGI
+19 
-25 ITYVNDDLV
+25 
-34 RIGGHTK
+34 
-41 SELINAPHSI
+41 
-51 LRHPDMPKDVFADLW
+51 
-66 KTLQSGRSWTGVIK
+66 
-80 NSIKHGGFYW
+80 
-90 VRANIM
+90 
-96 PVFDHGQI
+96 
-104 IGYLSV
+104 
-110 RTKATPEEILQAT
+110 
-123 TLYQKIQRGKNRIKL
+123 
-138 DGGEVILPGFTQFF
+138 
-152 IRQFNHASI
+152 
-161 KTKLNTLVI
+161 
-170 TSLIFFASIGF
+170 
-181 YSNYVLENIQTFSQ
+181 
-195 ENMQNVEI
+195 
-203 HAKGVNIS
+203 
-211 RTVEVEYENQI
+211 
-222 QEFKNALLRGQ
+222 
-233 DPAMFVK
+233 
-240 SVNAFDERGKNITD
+240 
-254 NLLTLTNLMRDMPE
+254 MRDMPE
-268 KEVLDLTDNA
+268 KEILDLTDNA
-278 LKNYH
+278 LKNHH
-283 DLMVKYHAALTLYQT
+283 DLMVKYHAALNLYQT
-298 DNIHSIL
+298 DNIHSIF
-305 VVDNLVN
+305 VVDNLVK
-312 NVDTDFVQNIDELVN
+312 NVDTDFIQNIDEIVD

-340 QILSSHVMTQFHN
+340 QLLSTHVMTQFHN
-353 HIIGFGVAAAL
+353 YIISIGVVAAM
-364 LYLVWSILTLL
+364 LYLIWSTFTLL

-381 KRASQMLQQV
+381 KRATEMLEQV

-428 QRTAREMLRIKQ
+428 QRSAREMLRIKQ

-498 TPEDQNTFSE
+498 TQEDQNTFSE
-508 QSKAPK
+508 QSKDPK
-514 IMLINLGGKKL
+514 IMYINLGGKKL

-599 KSYDDIADV
+599 KSYGDIADV

-630 HIKNNAN
+630 NIKNNAN

-664 AASNQDLSNR
+664 AASNHDLSNR

-848 GIGQANS
+848 GIGQANN

-895 KIH
+895 KIN

>member
-25 ITYVNDDLV
+25 ITYANDDLI
-34 RIGGHTK
+34 RIGGYPK
-41 SELINAPHSI
+41 SELINSPHSI
-51 LRHPDMPKDVFADLW
+51 LRHPDMPQAVFADLW
-66 KTLQSGRSWTGVIK
+66 KTLESGRAWTGVVKNNIK
-80 NSIKHGGFYW
+80 NGGFYW

-96 PVFDHGQI
+96 PVFENGKI

-110 RTKATPEEILQAT
+110 RSKASASEIAQASA
-123 TLYQKIQRGKNRIKL
+123 LYQEIKSGKSRIKL
-138 DGGEVILPGFTQFF
+138 DGGEVIVPSFSQFF
-152 IRQFNHASI
+152 ARLFNHASI
-161 KTKLNTLVI
+161 KTKLNTLVV
-170 TSLIFFASIGF
+170 TSLILFASIAG
-181 YSNYVLENIQTFSQ
+181 YSNYVLTNLQSFSQ

-203 HAKGVNIS
+203 HAKGVNLS
-211 RTVEVEYENQI
+211 RTIEVEYEDQI

-240 SVNAFDERGKNITD
+240 SVNAFDARGKKITD
-254 NLLTLTNLMRDMPE
+254 NLIALTNLIRDIPE
-268 KEVLDLTDNA
+268 KDVLDLTDAA
-278 LKNYH
+278 LKNHH
-283 DLMVKYHAALTLYQT
+283 DLMIKYHTALNLYQT

-305 VVDNLVN
+305 VVDNLVK
-312 NVDTDFVQNIDELVN
+312 NVDDEFVQNIDKLVN

-334 KHIREN
+334 THIREN
-340 QILSSHVMTQFHN
+340 QLRSTQVMMQFHHN
-353 HIIGFGVAAAL
+353 IIVFGVIAVL
-364 LYLVWSILTLL
+364 LYLVWSTLTLL

-381 KRASQMLQQV
+381 KHATQMLTQV

-448 VTLANSRRELVYMNV
+448 VTLANSQRELVYMNV

-490 QRISTYLE
+490 QRISNYLE
-498 TPEDQNTFSE
+498 TQEDQMMFSE
-508 QSKAPK
+508 QTKAPK
-514 IMLINLGGKKL
+514 IMYVNLGGKKL

-549 TVESAMEN
+549 TVESTMED

-582 FFKDIAEGL
+582 FFKDLAEGL
-591 NILLETCE
+591 NVLLETCE
-599 KSYDDIADV
+599 KSYGDIADV
-608 FNALAQGNL
+608 FTALAQGDL

-646 VELIKNI
+646 VELIKTI

-664 AASNQDLSNR
+664 AASNHDLSNR
-674 TTSQAGALEETAASM
+674 TTSQAGALEQTASSM

-706 NTFVVNTSDIATKGV
+706 NKFVVNTSDIATKGV

-821 MEEIVTSIRTVTQM
+821 MEEIVNSIRTVTQM
-835 IADISIASDEQST
+835 IGDISIASDEQST

-855 AILEMEEMTQQNAT
+855 AILEMEEMTQQNAA

-895 KIH
+895 KIG

>member
-1 MLTNQEYVLTD
+1 
-12 TDLIVSK
+12 LI
-19 TDLKGI
+19 L
-25 ITYVNDDLV
+25 
-34 RIGGHTK
+34 
-41 SELINAPHSI
+41 
-51 LRHPDMPKDVFADLW
+51 
-66 KTLQSGRSWTGVIK
+66 
-80 NSIKHGGFYW
+80 
-90 VRANIM
+90 
-96 PVFDHGQI
+96 
-104 IGYLSV
+104 
-110 RTKATPEEILQAT
+110 
-123 TLYQKIQRGKNRIKL
+123 
-138 DGGEVILPGFTQFF
+138 
-152 IRQFNHASI
+152 
-161 KTKLNTLVI
+161 
-170 TSLIFFASIGF
+170 FASIAV
-181 YSNYVLENIQTFSQ
+181 YSNFVLKNLQAFSQ
-195 ENMQNVEI
+195 ENMENVEI

-211 RTVEVEYENQI
+211 RTIEVEYEDQI
-222 QEFKNALLRGQ
+222 HEFKNALLRGQ
-233 DPAMFVK
+233 DPAMFIK
-240 SVNAFDERGKNITD
+240 SVNAFDERGKKITD
-254 NLLTLTNLMRDMPE
+254 NLIALTNLMRDMPE
-268 KEVLDLTDNA
+268 KEILDLTDNA
-278 LKNYH
+278 LKNHH
-283 DLMVKYHAALTLYQT
+283 DLMVKYHAALNLYQT
-298 DNIHSIL
+298 DNIHSIF
-305 VVDNLVN
+305 VVDNLVK
-312 NVDTDFVQNIDELVN
+312 NVDTDFIQNIDEIVD

-340 QILSSHVMTQFHN
+340 QLLSTHVMTHFHN
-353 HIIGFGVAAAL
+353 YIISIGVVATM
-364 LYLVWSILTLL
+364 LYLIWSTFTLL

-381 KRASQMLQQV
+381 KRATEMLEQV

-428 QRTAREMLRIKQ
+428 QRSAREMLRIKQ

-448 VTLANSRRELVYMNV
+448 VTLANSHRELVYMNV

-498 TPEDQNTFSE
+498 TQEDQNTFSE
-508 QSKAPK
+508 QSKDPK
-514 IMLINLGGKKL
+514 IMYINLGGKKL

-599 KSYDDIADV
+599 KSYGDIADV

-630 HIKNNAN
+630 NIKNNAN

-664 AASNQDLSNR
+664 AASNHDLSNR
-674 TTSQAGALEETAASM
+674 TTSQAGALEQTAASM

-848 GIGQANS
+848 GIGQANN

-895 KIH
+895 KIN

>member
-1 MLTNQEYVLTD
+1 MLE
-12 TDLIVSK
+12 
-19 TDLKGI
+19 
-25 ITYVNDDLV
+25 
-34 RIGGHTK
+34 
-41 SELINAPHSI
+41 
-51 LRHPDMPKDVFADLW
+51 
-66 KTLQSGRSWTGVIK
+66 
-80 NSIKHGGFYW
+80 
-90 VRANIM
+90 
-96 PVFDHGQI
+96 
-104 IGYLSV
+104 
-110 RTKATPEEILQAT
+110 
-123 TLYQKIQRGKNRIKL
+123 
-138 DGGEVILPGFTQFF
+138 
-152 IRQFNHASI
+152 
-161 KTKLNTLVI
+161 
-170 TSLIFFASIGF
+170 
-181 YSNYVLENIQTFSQ
+181 
-195 ENMQNVEI
+195 
-203 HAKGVNIS
+203 
-211 RTVEVEYENQI
+211 
-222 QEFKNALLRGQ
+222 
-233 DPAMFVK
+233 
-240 SVNAFDERGKNITD
+240 
-254 NLLTLTNLMRDMPE
+254 
-268 KEVLDLTDNA
+268 
-278 LKNYH
+278 
-283 DLMVKYHAALTLYQT
+283 
-298 DNIHSIL
+298 
-305 VVDNLVN
+305 
-312 NVDTDFVQNIDELVN
+312 
-327 FHQNQID
+327 
-334 KHIREN
+334 
-340 QILSSHVMTQFHN
+340 
-353 HIIGFGVAAAL
+353 
-364 LYLVWSILTLL
+364 
-375 SILRPI
+375 
-381 KRASQMLQQV
+381 QV

-428 QRTAREMLRIKQ
+428 QRSAREMLRIKQ

-448 VTLANSRRELVYMNV
+448 VTLANSHRELVYMNV
-463 AAKMLWTEMSDE
+463 AAKMLWTEMRDE

-498 TPEDQNTFSE
+498 TQEDQNTFSE
-508 QSKAPK
+508 QSKDPK
-514 IMLINLGGKKL
+514 IMYINLGGKKL

-599 KSYDDIADV
+599 KSYGDIADV

-630 HIKNNAN
+630 NIKNNAN

-664 AASNQDLSNR
+664 AASNHDLSNR
-674 TTSQAGALEETAASM
+674 TTSQAGALEQTAASM

-848 GIGQANS
+848 GIGQANN

-895 KIH
+895 KIN

>member
-1 MLTNQEYVLTD
+1 
-12 TDLIVSK
+12 
-19 TDLKGI
+19 
-25 ITYVNDDLV
+25 
-34 RIGGHTK
+34 
-41 SELINAPHSI
+41 
-51 LRHPDMPKDVFADLW
+51 
-66 KTLQSGRSWTGVIK
+66 
-80 NSIKHGGFYW
+80 
-90 VRANIM
+90 
-96 PVFDHGQI
+96 
-104 IGYLSV
+104 
-110 RTKATPEEILQAT
+110 
-123 TLYQKIQRGKNRIKL
+123 
-138 DGGEVILPGFTQFF
+138 
-152 IRQFNHASI
+152 
-161 KTKLNTLVI
+161 
-170 TSLIFFASIGF
+170 
-181 YSNYVLENIQTFSQ
+181 
-195 ENMQNVEI
+195 
-203 HAKGVNIS
+203 
-211 RTVEVEYENQI
+211 
-222 QEFKNALLRGQ
+222 
-233 DPAMFVK
+233 VK
-240 SVNAFDERGKNITD
+240 
-254 NLLTLTNLMRDMPE
+254 
-268 KEVLDLTDNA
+268 
-278 LKNYH
+278 
-283 DLMVKYHAALTLYQT
+283 
-298 DNIHSIL
+298 
-305 VVDNLVN
+305 
-312 NVDTDFVQNIDELVN
+312 NVDTDFIQNIDEIVD

-340 QILSSHVMTQFHN
+340 QLLSTHVMAQFHN
-353 HIIGFGVAAAL
+353 YIISIGVVAAM
-364 LYLVWSILTLL
+364 LYLIWSTFTLL

-381 KRASQMLQQV
+381 KRATEMLEQV

-428 QRTAREMLRIKQ
+428 QRSAREMLRIKQ

-448 VTLANSRRELVYMNV
+448 VTLANSHRELVYMNV

-498 TPEDQNTFSE
+498 TQEDQNTFSE
-508 QSKAPK
+508 QSKDPK
-514 IMLINLGGKKL
+514 IMYINLGGKKL

-599 KSYDDIADV
+599 KSYGDIADV

-630 HIKNNAN
+630 NIKNNAN

-664 AASNQDLSNR
+664 AASNHDLSNR
-674 TTSQAGALEETAASM
+674 TTSQAGALEQTAASM

-848 GIGQANS
+848 GIGQANN

-895 KIH
+895 KIN

>member
-1 MLTNQEYVLTD
+1 
-12 TDLIVSK
+12 
-19 TDLKGI
+19 
-25 ITYVNDDLV
+25 
-34 RIGGHTK
+34 
-41 SELINAPHSI
+41 
-51 LRHPDMPKDVFADLW
+51 
-66 KTLQSGRSWTGVIK
+66 
-80 NSIKHGGFYW
+80 
-90 VRANIM
+90 
-96 PVFDHGQI
+96 
-104 IGYLSV
+104 
-110 RTKATPEEILQAT
+110 
-123 TLYQKIQRGKNRIKL
+123 
-138 DGGEVILPGFTQFF
+138 
-152 IRQFNHASI
+152 
-161 KTKLNTLVI
+161 
-170 TSLIFFASIGF
+170 
-181 YSNYVLENIQTFSQ
+181 
-195 ENMQNVEI
+195 
-203 HAKGVNIS
+203 
-211 RTVEVEYENQI
+211 
-222 QEFKNALLRGQ
+222 
-233 DPAMFVK
+233 VK
-240 SVNAFDERGKNITD
+240 
-254 NLLTLTNLMRDMPE
+254 
-268 KEVLDLTDNA
+268 
-278 LKNYH
+278 
-283 DLMVKYHAALTLYQT
+283 
-298 DNIHSIL
+298 
-305 VVDNLVN
+305 
-312 NVDTDFVQNIDELVN
+312 NVDTDFIQNIDEIVD

-340 QILSSHVMTQFHN
+340 QLLSTHVMTQFHN
-353 HIIGFGVAAAL
+353 YIISIGVVAAM
-364 LYLVWSILTLL
+364 LYLIWSTFTLL

-381 KRASQMLQQV
+381 KRATEMLEQV

-428 QRTAREMLRIKQ
+428 QRSAREMLRIKQ

-498 TPEDQNTFSE
+498 TQEDQNTFSE
-508 QSKAPK
+508 QSKDPK
-514 IMLINLGGKKL
+514 IMYINLGGKKL

-599 KSYDDIADV
+599 KSYGDIADV

-630 HIKNNAN
+630 NIKNNAN

-664 AASNQDLSNR
+664 AASNHDLSNR

-848 GIGQANS
+848 GIGQANN

-895 KIH
+895 KIN

>member
-1 MLTNQEYVLTD
+1 
-12 TDLIVSK
+12 
-19 TDLKGI
+19 
-25 ITYVNDDLV
+25 
-34 RIGGHTK
+34 
-41 SELINAPHSI
+41 
-51 LRHPDMPKDVFADLW
+51 
-66 KTLQSGRSWTGVIK
+66 
-80 NSIKHGGFYW
+80 
-90 VRANIM
+90 
-96 PVFDHGQI
+96 
-104 IGYLSV
+104 
-110 RTKATPEEILQAT
+110 
-123 TLYQKIQRGKNRIKL
+123 
-138 DGGEVILPGFTQFF
+138 
-152 IRQFNHASI
+152 
-161 KTKLNTLVI
+161 
-170 TSLIFFASIGF
+170 
-181 YSNYVLENIQTFSQ
+181 
-195 ENMQNVEI
+195 
-203 HAKGVNIS
+203 
-211 RTVEVEYENQI
+211 
-222 QEFKNALLRGQ
+222 
-233 DPAMFVK
+233 VK
-240 SVNAFDERGKNITD
+240 
-254 NLLTLTNLMRDMPE
+254 
-268 KEVLDLTDNA
+268 
-278 LKNYH
+278 
-283 DLMVKYHAALTLYQT
+283 
-298 DNIHSIL
+298 
-305 VVDNLVN
+305 
-312 NVDTDFVQNIDELVN
+312 NVDTDFIQNIDEIVD

-340 QILSSHVMTQFHN
+340 QLLSTHVMTQFHN
-353 HIIGFGVAAAL
+353 YIISIGVVAAM
-364 LYLVWSILTLL
+364 LYLIWSTFTLL

-381 KRASQMLQQV
+381 KRATEMLEQV

-428 QRTAREMLRIKQ
+428 QRSAREMLRIKQ

-448 VTLANSRRELVYMNV
+448 VTLANSHRELVYMNV
-463 AAKMLWTEMSDE
+463 AAKMLWTEMRDE

-480 PNFSIEGMFG
+480 PNFSVEGMFG

-498 TPEDQNTFSE
+498 TQEDQNTFSE
-508 QSKAPK
+508 QSKDPK
-514 IMLINLGGKKL
+514 IMYINLGGKKL

-599 KSYDDIADV
+599 KSYGDIADV

-630 HIKNNAN
+630 NIKNNAN

-664 AASNQDLSNR
+664 AASNHDLSNR

-848 GIGQANS
+848 GIGQANN

-895 KIH
+895 KIN

>member
-25 ITYVNDDLV
+25 ITYANDDLI
-34 RIGGHTK
+34 RIGGYPK
-41 SELINAPHSI
+41 SELINSPHSI
-51 LRHPDMPKDVFADLW
+51 LRHPDMPQAVFADLW
-66 KTLQSGRSWTGVIK
+66 KTLESGRAWTGVVKNNIK
-80 NSIKHGGFYW
+80 NGGFYW

-96 PVFDHGQI
+96 PIFENGKI

-110 RTKATPEEILQAT
+110 RSKASASEITQASA
-123 TLYQKIQRGKNRIKL
+123 LYQEIKSGKSRIKL
-138 DGGEVILPGFTQFF
+138 DGGEVIVPSFTQFF
-152 IRQFNHASI
+152 ARQFNHASI
-161 KTKLNTLVI
+161 KTKLNTLVV
-170 TSLIFFASIGF
+170 TSLMLFASIAG
-181 YSNYVLENIQTFSQ
+181 YSNYVLTNLQSFSQ
-195 ENMQNVEI
+195 ANMQNVEI
-203 HAKGVNIS
+203 HAKGVNLS
-211 RTVEVEYENQI
+211 RTIEVEYEDQI

-233 DPAMFVK
+233 DPAMFIK
-240 SVNAFDERGKNITD
+240 SVNAFDARGKKITD
-254 NLLTLTNLMRDMPE
+254 NLMALTNLIRDIPE
-268 KEVLDLTDNA
+268 KEVLDLTDSA
-278 LKNYH
+278 LKNHH
-283 DLMVKYHAALTLYQT
+283 DLMIKYHAALNLYQT
-298 DNIHSIL
+298 DNIHSIF
-305 VVDNLVN
+305 VVDNLVK
-312 NVDTDFVQNIDELVN
+312 NVDEEFVHNIDELVD

-334 KHIREN
+334 THIREN
-340 QILSSHVMTQFHN
+340 QLRSAQVMTQFHRN
-353 HIIGFGVAAAL
+353 IIAFGIVAVL
-364 LYLVWSILTLL
+364 LYLVWSTLTLL

-381 KRASQMLQQV
+381 KRAAQMLTQV

-448 VTLANSRRELVYMNV
+448 VTLANSQRELVYMNV
-463 AAKMLWTEMSDE
+463 AAKMLWTEMSDA

-480 PNFSIEGMFG
+480 PNFSSEGMFG

-498 TPEDQNTFSE
+498 TQEDQITFSE
-508 QSKAPK
+508 QTKAPK
-514 IMLINLGGKKL
+514 IMYINLGGKKL

-591 NILLETCE
+591 NALLETCE
-599 KSYDDIADV
+599 KSYGDIADV
-608 FNALAQGNL
+608 FTALAQGDL

-664 AASNQDLSNR
+664 AASNHDLSNR
-674 TTSQAGALEETAASM
+674 TTSQAGALEETASSM
-689 HELNSTV
+689 HELNATV

-706 NTFVVNTSDIATKGV
+706 NKFVVNTSDIATKGV

-835 IADISIASDEQST
+835 IGDISIASDEQST

-855 AILEMEEMTQQNAT
+855 AILEMEEMTQQNAA

-895 KIH
+895 KIG

>member
-1 MLTNQEYVLTD
+1 
-12 TDLIVSK
+12 
-19 TDLKGI
+19 
-25 ITYVNDDLV
+25 
-34 RIGGHTK
+34 
-41 SELINAPHSI
+41 
-51 LRHPDMPKDVFADLW
+51 
-66 KTLQSGRSWTGVIK
+66 
-80 NSIKHGGFYW
+80 
-90 VRANIM
+90 
-96 PVFDHGQI
+96 
-104 IGYLSV
+104 
-110 RTKATPEEILQAT
+110 
-123 TLYQKIQRGKNRIKL
+123 
-138 DGGEVILPGFTQFF
+138 
-152 IRQFNHASI
+152 
-161 KTKLNTLVI
+161 
-170 TSLIFFASIGF
+170 
-181 YSNYVLENIQTFSQ
+181 
-195 ENMQNVEI
+195 
-203 HAKGVNIS
+203 
-211 RTVEVEYENQI
+211 
-222 QEFKNALLRGQ
+222 
-233 DPAMFVK
+233 
-240 SVNAFDERGKNITD
+240 
-254 NLLTLTNLMRDMPE
+254 
-268 KEVLDLTDNA
+268 
-278 LKNYH
+278 
-283 DLMVKYHAALTLYQT
+283 
-298 DNIHSIL
+298 
-305 VVDNLVN
+305 
-312 NVDTDFVQNIDELVN
+312 
-327 FHQNQID
+327 
-334 KHIREN
+334 
-340 QILSSHVMTQFHN
+340 MTQFHN
-353 HIIGFGVAAAL
+353 YIISIGVVAAM
-364 LYLVWSILTLL
+364 LYLIWSTFTLL

-381 KRASQMLQQV
+381 KRATEMLEQV

-398 VNEFSKNE
+398 INEFSKNE

-428 QRTAREMLRIKQ
+428 QRSAREMLRIKQ

-498 TPEDQNTFSE
+498 TQEDQNTFSE
-508 QSKAPK
+508 QSKDPK
-514 IMLINLGGKKL
+514 IMYINLGGKKL

-599 KSYDDIADV
+599 KSYGDIADV

-630 HIKNNAN
+630 NIKNNAN

-664 AASNQDLSNR
+664 AASNHDLSNR

-848 GIGQANS
+848 GIGQANN

-895 KIH
+895 KIN

>member
-1 MLTNQEYVLTD
+1 
-12 TDLIVSK
+12 
-19 TDLKGI
+19 
-25 ITYVNDDLV
+25 
-34 RIGGHTK
+34 
-41 SELINAPHSI
+41 
-51 LRHPDMPKDVFADLW
+51 
-66 KTLQSGRSWTGVIK
+66 
-80 NSIKHGGFYW
+80 
-90 VRANIM
+90 
-96 PVFDHGQI
+96 
-104 IGYLSV
+104 
-110 RTKATPEEILQAT
+110 
-123 TLYQKIQRGKNRIKL
+123 
-138 DGGEVILPGFTQFF
+138 
-152 IRQFNHASI
+152 
-161 KTKLNTLVI
+161 
-170 TSLIFFASIGF
+170 
-181 YSNYVLENIQTFSQ
+181 
-195 ENMQNVEI
+195 
-203 HAKGVNIS
+203 
-211 RTVEVEYENQI
+211 
-222 QEFKNALLRGQ
+222 
-233 DPAMFVK
+233 MFVK
-240 SVNAFDERGKNITD
+240 SVNAFDERGKKITD
-254 NLLTLTNLMRDMPE
+254 NLIALTNLMRDMPE
-268 KEVLDLTDNA
+268 KEILDLTDNA
-278 LKNYH
+278 LKNHH
-283 DLMVKYHAALTLYQT
+283 DLMVKYHAALNLYQT
-298 DNIHSIL
+298 DNIHSIF
-305 VVDNLVN
+305 VVDNLVK
-312 NVDTDFVQNIDELVN
+312 NVDTDFIQNIDEIVD

-340 QILSSHVMTQFHN
+340 QLLSTHVMTQFHN
-353 HIIGFGVAAAL
+353 YIISIGVVAAM
-364 LYLVWSILTLL
+364 LYLVWSTFTLL

-381 KRASQMLQQV
+381 KRATEMLEQV

-428 QRTAREMLRIKQ
+428 QRSAREMLRIKQ

-498 TPEDQNTFSE
+498 TQEDQNTFSE
-508 QSKAPK
+508 QSKDPK
-514 IMLINLGGKKL
+514 IMYINLGGKKL

-599 KSYDDIADV
+599 KSYGDIADV

-630 HIKNNAN
+630 NIKNNAN

-664 AASNQDLSNR
+664 AASNHDLSNR

-848 GIGQANS
+848 GIGQANN

-895 KIH
+895 KIN